1 MSKKKPKT
9 APSQVNPMG
18 KSRAPFLLWLDSR
31 QAEWILLGTILILA
45 SALRFYNSTS
55 PLMWMDELASI
66 GQSTGQYTGGE
77 SQLYP
82 MDVVVNTP
90 RNHSSIKS
98 TLPISTVWNYHAT
111 DDIHPPLYH
120 TLLHLW
126 RLVFGDGILSARFI
140 SLISSI
146 ASVGLIYFLTKSL
159 FDRCAA
165 FWAALL
171 MALASPQII
180 YAQEVRGYALLTL
193 LGLAA
198 VFMLSRIENLGPTI
212 QRAALLGLF
221 SFGLAF
227 THYFSFGLLLAMAI
241 YTALRLRGKVLV
253 YTIAGFAFGG
263 VIFLAVWGPQM
274 WNQFFGTSLEFN
286 KYDTFR
292 QNAEIAKQIPDLVA
306 GWAERLFFHLPNEF
320 ATRPP
325 QTLLIY
331 LLPAVA
337 IFWRKNLL
345 LPWLW
350 LICTMGFVA
359 LLDLKRETFH
369 FTQIRYTLL
378 AAPAVYMIIAAGL
391 FNGKWKTFYNS
402 LLPALLAIF
411 LIINIPKVYT
421 PYKERWF
428 EIADLIK
435 EKGKP
440 NETLILPHAGQRF
453 QLYWPQFI
461 WMAISYYIYNPDRPM
476 IIPTNPLSQEAMSQ
490 IGWGKDAWV
499 ITRFPEFQ
507 QANSLNWASF
517 WVPGCQVKEGWVAQA
532 GATVFHIK
540 LPEAPSQ

>member
-1 MSKKKPKT
+1 MSKKNPKSV
-9 APSQVNPMG
+9 PG
-18 KSRAPFLLWLDSR
+18 KLQSSFLKWLDSR

-126 RLVFGDGILSARFI
+126 RLVFGDGFLSVRFV

-159 FDRCAA
+159 FDKCAA
-165 FWAALL
+165 LWASLL

-198 VFMLSRIENLGPTI
+198 VLMLTRIENLGPTI
-212 QRAALLGLF
+212 LRVTLLGLF

-227 THYFSFGLLLAMAI
+227 THFFSFGLLLAMAI
-241 YTALRLRGKVLV
+241 YTALRLRGKALV
-253 YTIAGFAFGG
+253 YALVGFAFGG
-263 VIFLAVWGPQM
+263 FIFLTLWGPQM
-274 WNQFFGTSLEFN
+274 WNQLFGANINDPLLSPYEYR
-286 KYDTFR
+286 K
-292 QNAEIAKQIPDLVA
+292 NAEIAKQIPELVA
-306 GWAERLFFHLPNEF
+306 GWAERLFFYLPNEF
-320 ATRPP
+320 ITRPP
-325 QTLLIY
+325 ETLIIY
-331 LLPAVA
+331 VLPAIA

-350 LICTMGFVA
+350 MLCTMGFVA
-359 LLDLKRETFH
+359 LLDLKRDTFH

-378 AAPAVYMIIAAGL
+378 AAPAVYMVVAAGV
-391 FNGKWKTFYNS
+391 FNGKGKTIYNS
-402 LLPALLAIF
+402 LLPALLAVF
-411 LIINIPKVYT
+411 LIIDIPRVYT
-421 PYKERWF
+421 PCKERWF
-428 EIADLIK
+428 EIANLIK
-435 EKGKP
+435 EKGHT
-440 NETLILPHAGQRF
+440 NDIVILPHAGIKAQVFLPR
-453 QLYWPQFI
+453 FI
-461 WMAISYYIYNPDRPM
+461 WTAISFYIYDPNRPM
-476 IIPTNPLSQEAMSQ
+476 IIPTKPLTEELISK
-490 IGWGKDAWV
+490 IGWGKNAWIV
-499 ITRFPEFQ
+499 TRYPEFQ